1 MQYSQFENQ
10 YYVKKA
16 FQETWKNNLIDNV
29 KKTMERKSIFV
40 ISSWIKVLNK
50 YDMIKNL
57 NNKNENNNNLSNYLL
72 QNQMALIDST
82 QFDFFSIY
90 DIEKDKTTILIGNEI
105 LLNLII
111 VKENLVD
118 IKILELFIKKVISGY
133 DWINVIY
140 HNDFHAVDLMKTLY
154 SILIIGKK

>member
-1 MQYSQFENQ
+1 
-10 YYVKKA
+10 
-16 FQETWKNNLIDNV
+16 
-29 KKTMERKSIFV
+29 
-40 ISSWIKVLNK
+40 
-50 YDMIKNL
+50 
-57 NNKNENNNNLSNYLL
+57 
-72 QNQMALIDST
+72 MALIDST

-133 DWINVIY
+133 D
-140 HNDFHAVDLMKTLY
+140 
-154 SILIIGKK
+154 

>member
-1 MQYSQFENQ
+1 M
-10 YYVKKA
+10 K
-16 FQETWKNNLIDNV
+16 
-29 KKTMERKSIFV
+29 
-40 ISSWIKVLNK
+40 IK
-50 YDMIKNL
+50 Y
-57 NNKNENNNNLSNYLL
+57 LSNYLL

-133 DWINVIY
+133 D
-140 HNDFHAVDLMKTLY
+140 
-154 SILIIGKK
+154 

>member
-1 MQYSQFENQ
+1 
-10 YYVKKA
+10 
-16 FQETWKNNLIDNV
+16 
-29 KKTMERKSIFV
+29 
-40 ISSWIKVLNK
+40 
-50 YDMIKNL
+50 MIKNL

-133 DWINVIY
+133 D
-140 HNDFHAVDLMKTLY
+140 
-154 SILIIGKK
+154 

>member
-1 MQYSQFENQ
+1 
-10 YYVKKA
+10 
-16 FQETWKNNLIDNV
+16 
-29 KKTMERKSIFV
+29 
-40 ISSWIKVLNK
+40 
-50 YDMIKNL
+50 MIKNL

-90 DIEKDKTTILIGNEI
+90 DIEKGKTTILIGNEI

-133 DWINVIY
+133 D
-140 HNDFHAVDLMKTLY
+140 
-154 SILIIGKK
+154 

>member
-1 MQYSQFENQ
+1 
-10 YYVKKA
+10 
-16 FQETWKNNLIDNV
+16 
-29 KKTMERKSIFV
+29 
-40 ISSWIKVLNK
+40 
-50 YDMIKNL
+50 
-57 NNKNENNNNLSNYLL
+57 
-72 QNQMALIDST
+72 MALIDST

-118 IKILELFIKKVISGY
+118 IKILGFFIKKVISGY
-133 DWINVIY
+133 DRINVIY
-140 HNDFHAVDLMKTLY
+140 HNDFHAVDLMQTLY

>member
-1 MQYSQFENQ
+1 
-10 YYVKKA
+10 
-16 FQETWKNNLIDNV
+16 
-29 KKTMERKSIFV
+29 
-40 ISSWIKVLNK
+40 
-50 YDMIKNL
+50 MIKNL

-72 QNQMALIDST
+72 QNQMELIDST

-118 IKILELFIKKVISGY
+118 IKILEIFIKKVISGY
-133 DWINVIY
+133 D
-140 HNDFHAVDLMKTLY
+140 
-154 SILIIGKK
+154 

>member
-1 MQYSQFENQ
+1 M
-10 YYVKKA
+10 K
-16 FQETWKNNLIDNV
+16 
-29 KKTMERKSIFV
+29 
-40 ISSWIKVLNK
+40 IK
-50 YDMIKNL
+50 Y
-57 NNKNENNNNLSNYLL
+57 LSNYLL

-82 QFDFFSIY
+82 QFDFFFIY

-133 DWINVIY
+133 D
-140 HNDFHAVDLMKTLY
+140 
-154 SILIIGKK
+154 

>member
-1 MQYSQFENQ
+1 M
-10 YYVKKA
+10 K
-16 FQETWKNNLIDNV
+16 
-29 KKTMERKSIFV
+29 
-40 ISSWIKVLNK
+40 IK
-50 YDMIKNL
+50 Y
-57 NNKNENNNNLSNYLL
+57 LSNYLL

-118 IKILELFIKKVISGY
+118 IKI
-133 DWINVIY
+133 
-140 HNDFHAVDLMKTLY
+140 
-154 SILIIGKK
+154 

>member
-1 MQYSQFENQ
+1 
-10 YYVKKA
+10 
-16 FQETWKNNLIDNV
+16 
-29 KKTMERKSIFV
+29 
-40 ISSWIKVLNK
+40 
-50 YDMIKNL
+50 MIKNL

-118 IKILELFIKKVISGY
+118 IKILELFIKKVIY
-133 DWINVIY
+133 QDMIE
-140 HNDFHAVDLMKTLY
+140 
-154 SILIIGKK
+154 